1 MVLYLCIHLL
11 TCISGLIPLE
21 WMDRWI
27 GFVLFLR
34 MVNSHLLG
42 GIELLEGAQNRDEV
56 QVNLINSVRLKN

>member
-1 MVLYLCIHLL
+1 
-11 TCISGLIPLE
+11 
-21 WMDRWI
+21 MDGWI